1 VTLIITKYRITTYLY
16 TYNSFFIFLFK
27 DDVTAAVQELLK
39 LKEQYKTL
47 TGTDVPSSGAA
58 PVRKEKEK
66 KPAAKQPETEQAS
79 AAAAHTDL
87 KKQTK

>member
-1 VTLIITKYRITTYLY
+1 
-16 TYNSFFIFLFK
+16 
-27 DDVTAAVQELLK
+27 

-47 TGTDVPSSGAA
+47 TGSDAPSSGAA

-66 KPAAKQPETEQAS
+66 KLTAVKNPETEHASGASQADS
-79 AAAAHTDL
+79 

>member
-1 VTLIITKYRITTYLY
+1 
-16 TYNSFFIFLFK
+16 LFHLFSYIK

-47 TGTDVPSSGAA
+47 TGTDAPSSGAA

-66 KPAAKQPETEQAS
+66 KISAVVKKPESEHAS
-79 AAAAHTDL
+79 AASVNPDL